1 MSDKS
6 EKKEKSQE
14 IYDKNVET
22 DEEWDKEFFKQLIE
36 DVSENRNIQQCISCG
51 RCVGDC
57 PAAKISNYNS
67 RKIIEKVLKGDKSV
81 LKDSDIWYCF
91 LCERCKRVC
100 PKEGINIPLLIINL
114 RNESF
119 KRGYGPKYND
129 LTKYVEMAERF
140 LTNATVLEEPLGE
153 EIPVRRVEE
162 IDKICDFARIKYV
175 FKASDKYG
183 KLKSLL
189 QEKEKEQKE
198 EKEN

>member
-1 MSDKS
+1 MSEKS
-6 EKKEKSQE
+6 EKEEKGEKIFDSR
-14 IYDKNVET
+14 IET
-22 DEEWDKEFFKQLIE
+22 DEDWDRTFFKELVD

-57 PAAKISNYNS
+57 PAAKISHYNS
-67 RKIIEKVLKGDKSV
+67 RNIIEKVLKGDTSV

-129 LTKYVEMAERF
+129 LTKYVKMAERF
-140 LTNATVLEEPLGE
+140 LTNGTVLEDPLGE
-153 EIPVRRVEE
+153 AIPIDRMEE

-175 FKASDKYG
+175 FKASEKYG
-183 KLKSLL
+183 ELENLK
-189 QEKEKEQKE
+189 QRRENKETAK
-198 EKEN
+198 NS